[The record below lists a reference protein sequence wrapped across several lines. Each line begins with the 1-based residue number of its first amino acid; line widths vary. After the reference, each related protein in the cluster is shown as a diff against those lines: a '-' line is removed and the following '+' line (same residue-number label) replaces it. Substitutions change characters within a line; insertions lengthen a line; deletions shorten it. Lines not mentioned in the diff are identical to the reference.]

1 MQRIALAIAT
11 LVLIFMGLYLAGSS
25 WPMTKTIEY
34 VQCDPIAKTCT
45 TEVRTYKTG
54 SEGAVFIGIVLIA
67 FGFGVLLMLLA
78 YYIKYMFMMILK
90 ALKQASAKARRG
102 LSRS

>member
-11 LVLIFMGLYLAGSS
+11 LVLIFMGLYLAGSG

-45 TEVRTYKTG
+45 TEVRTYKVG
-54 SEGAVFIGIVLIA
+54 SEVAVFMGIVLIA
-67 FGFGVLLMLLA
+67 FGFGVLLILLA
-78 YYIKYMFMMILK
+78 HYIRYMFMMILK
-90 ALKQASAKARRG
+90 ALKQASAKAR
-102 LSRS
+102 SVC